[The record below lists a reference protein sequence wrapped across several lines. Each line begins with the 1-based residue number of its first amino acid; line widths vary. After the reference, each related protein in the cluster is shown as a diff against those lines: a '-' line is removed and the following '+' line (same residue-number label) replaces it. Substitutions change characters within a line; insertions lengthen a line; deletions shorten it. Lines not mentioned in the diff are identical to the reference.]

1 MKAAKIDWEEVKRR
15 LAAADA
21 AIALAWEPDEAEM
34 ARRLKMRAA
43 LVARENEPEQAVED
57 SFEVVEFMLDKARYA
72 IESRHVRDI
81 YPLERIT
88 PIPCTPDFV
97 LGIVNLRGEILSVID
112 IMKFIGI
119 PLREAVDFSR
129 FLVLVRGDM
138 RFCILADA
146 VAGTRTIRKA
156 DIQPDLP
163 APMEADHV
171 HGIADGQLVLLDA
184 DELMQDPRL
193 IVKEEI

>member
-1 MKAAKIDWEEVKRR
+1 MKAAKIDWTEVKRR

-21 AIALAWEPDEAEM
+21 AIALAWEPDEAEV
-34 ARRLKMRAA
+34 ARRLKNRAA
-43 LVARENEPEQAVED
+43 LLARENESEQGTED
-57 SFEVVEFMLDKARYA
+57 SVEVVEFMLDKARYA
-72 IESRHVRDI
+72 VESRHVRDI

-88 PIPCTPDFV
+88 SIPCTPDFV

-119 PLREAVDFSR
+119 PIRSSADFSR
-129 FLVLVRGDM
+129 LIVLARGDM

-146 VAGTRTIRKA
+146 IVGARAIRKA
-156 DIQPDLP
+156 DMQPHLP
-163 APMEADHV
+163 APMEAGHV
-171 HGIADGQLVLLDA
+171 HGVADGQLVLLDA
-184 DELMQDPRL
+184 HELMQDPRL